1 MGGGRAV
8 GQNGMVM
15 MRHVSAWRRA
25 VMANWV
31 LIVAC
36 AGVLLL
42 LSFLSLA
49 TDRGFAENARL
60 RQQAADSYDARAALQ
75 GVLARHQ
82 DIELGQ
88 RGFVITGD
96 PAFLAPYRSAE
107 SRIDANFDLFEKL
120 AGGEGQDRLIAELR
134 ATSTE
139 KRRFVEHTIDLVEA
153 GRRDEAIT
161 LIASGEGKRSMDRL
175 RLLIGEISE
184 AERQTLA
191 ERIAAANAAREALRQ
206 RTFALQIGLIGLL
219 ALSAL
224 LIARTQWARNK
235 AHRRARDLAA
245 RQEAIF
251 DSAKDGM
258 IVINP
263 SGSVESLN
271 PAAAAM
277 FGIAPDALLR
287 RDVGALFEVAPD
299 RGQIE
304 TFLRRL
310 KANRRETYG
319 QIQEFIGRRQDGTT
333 FPLEVS
339 VSPVPLADETLFLA
353 VIRDIGERREIEQ
366 MKGEFVATVSH
377 ELRTPLTSIAGALGL
392 ISGGAAGELPA
403 KAARLVDIAHSN
415 AARLVRLIN
424 DILDIEKIEAGRMQ
438 FDIRP
443 LPVGALLDAA
453 VHQTAGFASE
463 YGVTVEIEPV
473 PPEAAVLADE
483 DRLMQVITNLLSN
496 AIKFSR
502 RGGTVTMRVAPLD
515 RRYRISVVDR
525 GEGIP
530 EAFRSRIFGKFAQ
543 ADASDSRAKGG
554 TGLGLSIVREIVV
567 RLGGS
572 VSFDSVE
579 GTGSIFHVDLPAA
592 ELPGLAAPAGA
603 VETPQPGGGD
613 LPVVLHVDDD
623 PDMLAV
629 VASAFDGRAAI
640 HSTPSVAEARA
651 AIRRTRFDA
660 AILDVGMLDGCGTDL
675 VAPLRKRSLA
685 LPVILFTAQEVDAV
699 ADAGIDLILVKSRAS
714 LDTLVREV
722 TERIEAKRG
731 QGGGGK

>member
-1 MGGGRAV
+1 MLV
-8 GQNGMVM
+8 VT
-15 MRHVSAWRRA
+15 
-25 VMANWV
+25 
-31 LIVAC
+31 C
-36 AGVLLL
+36 AGVLLI

-49 TDRGFAENARL
+49 TDRGFEENARL
-60 RQQAADSYDARAALQ
+60 RQQVVDSYDARAALQ

-96 PAFLAPYRSAE
+96 PRFLAPYRSSE
-107 SRIDANFDLFEKL
+107 SRINANFELFERL

-139 KRRFVEHTIDLVEA
+139 KRNFVERTIELVEA
-153 GRRDEAIT
+153 GRRDEAIR

-175 RLLIGEISE
+175 RLLVGEISE
-184 AERQTLA
+184 AERDTLA
-191 ERIAAANAAREALRQ
+191 ERTAIAEAARATLRQ
-206 RTFALQIGLIGLL
+206 RTFALQAGLILL
-219 ALSAL
+219 LMMSAV
-224 LIARTQWARNK
+224 LIARSQWARNR
-235 AHRRARDLAA
+235 AHWRARDLAA

-277 FGIAPDALLR
+277 FGIAPDSLLR

-310 KANRRETYG
+310 RANRRETYG
-319 QIQEFIGRRQDGTT
+319 QIQEFVGRRYDGTT

-339 VSPVPLADETLFLA
+339 VSPVHLADETLFLA
-353 VIRDIGERREIEQ
+353 VIRDIGERREVEQ

-392 ISGGAAGELPA
+392 ISGGAAGEIPA

-443 LPVGALLDAA
+443 LALGALLDAA
-453 VHQTAGFASE
+453 AHQTAGFAGE
-463 YGVTVEIEPV
+463 YGVTLEIEPV
-473 PPEAAVLADE
+473 AAEAAVLADE

-502 RGGTVTMRVAPLD
+502 RGGAVTMRVAPLD
-515 RRYRISVVDR
+515 RRYRISIIDR

-543 ADASDSRAKGG
+543 ADASDSRRKGG

-572 VSFDSVE
+572 VSFESVD

-592 ELPGLAAPAGA
+592 EPPGLVGLADA
-603 VETPQPGGGD
+603 VEPPRPGDRD

-640 HSTPSVAEARA
+640 HSTPSVAVARA
-651 AIRRTRFDA
+651 AIRRMRFEA

-675 VAPLRKRSLA
+675 VAPLRKRTPG
-685 LPVILFTAQEVDAV
+685 LPIVLFTAQEVDDV
-699 ADAGIDLILVKSRAS
+699 PNTDIDLILVKSRAS
-714 LDTLVREV
+714 LDTLVLEV
-722 TERIEAKRG
+722 TGRIEAKA
-731 QGGGGK
+731 GGGGK